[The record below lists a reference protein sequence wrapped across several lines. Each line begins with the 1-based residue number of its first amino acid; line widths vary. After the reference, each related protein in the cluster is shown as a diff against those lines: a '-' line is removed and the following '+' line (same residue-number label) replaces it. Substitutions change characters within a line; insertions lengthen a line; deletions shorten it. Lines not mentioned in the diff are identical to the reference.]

1 MATTKSNIGNAKA
14 AELGPQVDAIG
25 AGESAAAAQTPEE
38 REEEL
43 AEREA
48 ALYAREQRLAA
59 LEDRVLDALEKLD
72 RADKGKPSAADLAE
86 EPAIEYD
93 KDGREIPRLDLS
105 MPYGTIIGDP
115 GEAGFVQNGHRFSKD
130 RRYLCEEPKGVGKPF
145 NIAMLGLV
153 KVVRQAA

>member
-1 MATTKSNIGNAKA
+1 MATPKNTIGNAKA

-25 AGESAAAAQTPEE
+25 AAEAGAQSPEE

-59 LEDRVLDALEKLD
+59 LESKVLDALE
-72 RADKGKPSAADLAE
+72 RMERTNAGKPSAQDLAD
-86 EPAIEYD
+86 EPKIEYD
-93 KDGREIPRLDLS
+93 PVTGQEIPRLDLS